1 MPGHIWLPPPPSARS
16 PEEFAVKANRLLMSV
31 MRSSL
36 PWGLLASA
44 GFYLPIVTGRWHDE
58 FVLRYFAGHWV
69 EYLETAMFFVGL
81 AGLVLKMLDVGRQ
94 SAGLGRSLLPER
106 SGGPQSASEAER
118 LLLELARLP
127 DAQQEDYLPRRLREA
142 LQSVRF
148 AGSAD
153 KLGDELKYLS
163 ESDAARSH
171 ASYALL
177 RIIIWAIPILGF
189 LGTVIG
195 ITMAIASLNPQA
207 LEDSLPTV
215 TGGLGVAF
223 DTTALALGLSMVLM
237 FVQFFVDRMESGLL
251 ATVDSRAADELAGR
265 FEQMGTG
272 DDPQL
277 AAMRRIADG
286 VLKSS
291 ERLVARQAELWQ
303 QSIATAEAR
312 WSETSTSAG
321 KQLESAL
328 AGALSQSIS
337 THAERLSA
345 SAEASAEQNRRNWSR
360 IQQTLADSAQSLK
373 TQQTE
378 LARQGE
384 ILLRVVEATGHVTKL
399 EQVLNSN
406 LAALAGAQHFEET
419 LLNLAGAIN
428 LLNARLGQVTA
439 APHIGLSGALTPS
452 RAA

>member
-1 MPGHIWLPPPPSARS
+1 
-16 PEEFAVKANRLLMSV
+16 VKANRLLMSV

-406 LAALAGAQHFEET
+406 LAALAGAQHCEET

>member
-1 MPGHIWLPPPPSARS
+1 MS
-16 PEEFAVKANRLLMSV
+16 KANRISLTI

-36 PWGLLASA
+36 LWGTLATIA
-44 GFYLPIVTGRWHDE
+44 FFAPIQTGHWRDE

-81 AGLVLKMLDVGRQ
+81 AGLILKALDIGRQ
-94 SAGLGRSLLPER
+94 SSCLSQSLLPPRDAEV
-106 SGGPQSASEAER
+106 QSPSDAQR
-118 LLLELARLP
+118 LLAQLSQLP

-142 LQSVRF
+142 LQSVLF

-163 ESDAARSH
+163 ESDGARSH
-171 ASYALL
+171 ASYGLL

-237 FVQFFVDRMESGLL
+237 FVQFFVDRIETRLL
-251 ATVDSRAADELAGR
+251 AAVDARAADELAGR
-265 FEQMGTG
+265 FEQLGTG

-277 AAMRRIADG
+277 AAMRRLAEAM
-286 VLKSS
+286 LKATDK
-291 ERLVARQAELWQ
+291 LVQRQAELWQ
-303 QSIATAEAR
+303 QSIDAAGTR
-312 WSETSTSAG
+312 WSEMATSA
-321 KQLESAL
+321 QRHLESSL
-328 AGALSQSIS
+328 SGALSQAM
-337 THAERLSA
+337 TAHAEKLAA
-345 SAEASAEQNRRNWSR
+345 SAEATAEQNRRNWSR
-360 IQQTLADSAQSLK
+360 VQQTLADSTQAAKAQHA
-373 TQQTE
+373 E
-378 LARQGE
+378 LARQAE
-384 ILLRVVEATGHVTKL
+384 ILLRVVEATGHITKL
-399 EQVLNSN
+399 EEQLNRN

-419 LLNLAGAIN
+419 LLNLAGTVN
-428 LLNARLGQVTA
+428 LLNARLGHVTA
-439 APHIGLSGALTPS
+439 PQVGLTNTGPVGK
-452 RAA
+452 AA

>member
-1 MPGHIWLPPPPSARS
+1 MSKS
-16 PEEFAVKANRLLMSV
+16 NRISLAI

-36 PWGLLASA
+36 LWGTLASIA
-44 GFYLPIVTGRWHDE
+44 FFAPIQTGHWHDE

-81 AGLVLKMLDVGRQ
+81 AGLILKAIDVGRQ
-94 SAGLGRSLLPER
+94 SSVLSQNMLPPRTGEAQAP
-106 SGGPQSASEAER
+106 SDAER
-118 LLLELARLP
+118 LLAHLSQATP
-127 DAQQEDYLPRRLREA
+127 GQDDDYLPRRLREA
-142 LQSVRF
+142 LQSVLF

-171 ASYALL
+171 GSYALL

-237 FVQFFVDRMESGLL
+237 FVQFFVDRIEGRLL
-251 ATVDSRAADELAGR
+251 AAVDARAADELAGR
-265 FEQMGTG
+265 FEQLGSG

-277 AAMRRIADG
+277 AAMRRLAESM
-286 VLKSS
+286 LKATDK
-291 ERLVARQAELWQ
+291 LVQRQADLWQ
-303 QSIATAEAR
+303 QSIDAAGAR
-312 WSETSTSAG
+312 WSEMASSA
-321 KQLESAL
+321 QRHLESGL
-328 AGALSQSIS
+328 AGALAQAM
-337 THAERLSA
+337 TVHAEKLSS
-345 SAEASAEQNRRNWSR
+345 SAEATAEQNRRNWSR
-360 IQQTLADSAQSLK
+360 IQQTLADSTQTAQA
-373 TQQTE
+373 QQAE

-399 EQVLNSN
+399 EEQLNRN

-419 LLNLAGAIN
+419 LLNLAATVN
-428 LLNARLGQVTA
+428 LLNARLGQVMTPQVGLTNTGHVGKA
-439 APHIGLSGALTPS
+439 A
-452 RAA
+452 